1 MKWVGNRNKA
11 TIPREYFYFSCAVSH
26 FSFPSWLSPEQKKIH
41 LIVEFKI
48 WWVKL
53 LHAAI
58 KLIANFNFTFVRNI
72 YRSGFIVN

>member
-48 WWVKL
+48 WC
-53 LHAAI
+53 
-58 KLIANFNFTFVRNI
+58 
-72 YRSGFIVN
+72 